1 MQNFAVYYIRM
12 SWQRVLDNI
21 SELNHNMEQLLPVIE
36 RLNRPP
42 EQVLLDDVE
51 LRQLLKVSK
60 RTTAYLREK
69 ELITYSKLGGKIYYL
84 YSDVL
89 EMISR
94 NQIRRIRSKIA
105 S

>member
-1 MQNFAVYYIRM
+1 M
-12 SWQRVLDNI
+12 SWQKVIDNI

-36 RLNRPP
+36 RLTRPP

-69 ELITYSKLGGKIYYL
+69 GLITYSKLGGKIYYY

-89 EMISR
+89 NMMKR
-94 NQIRRIRSKIA
+94 HQIKSIRSKLA

>member
-1 MQNFAVYYIRM
+1 M

-51 LRQLLKVSK
+51 LRKLLKVSK

-69 ELITYSKLGGKIYYL
+69 GLITYSKLGGKIYYL

-94 NQIRRIRSKIA
+94 HQIRCIRSKIA

>member
-1 MQNFAVYYIRM
+1 M
-12 SWQRVLDNI
+12 SWQKVIDNI
-21 SELNHNMEQLLPVIE
+21 SELNHIMEQLLPVIE
-36 RLNRPP
+36 RLTRPP

-69 ELITYSKLGGKIYYL
+69 GLITYSKVGGKIYYL

-89 EMISR
+89 EMMSR
-94 NQIRRIRSKIA
+94 HQIRCISSKIA

>member
-1 MQNFAVYYIRM
+1 
-12 SWQRVLDNI
+12 
-21 SELNHNMEQLLPVIE
+21 MEQLLPVIE